1 MRSRGKLRWGVAIAS
16 FVALASPA
24 FGAETALN
32 VILPLSGNAAF
43 VGKGQ
48 QAVLRAIETKVNKEG
63 GIDGSTLHFH
73 FYDDQTSPQ
82 TAVQMLNEILP
93 SHPSVMLGSS
103 ITGMCNATAPLL
115 KDGPV
120 DYCLTPGVRPAAGS
134 YVFAST
140 IPTQSELIALVR
152 YFRLSGWTHIAELS
166 STDAT
171 GQDADLNVDAAL
183 KLPENADVKMI
194 ERLHFNPTDLSVTAQ
209 LERIKASG
217 AQALIEWTTG
227 TQVATIFR
235 GMVQTG
241 LDIPIGTS
249 PGNQTFESFAQFQ
262 DFLPKHLIMPSAY
275 YPEHDGI
282 YTLDPRVEKAQHD
295 MYRELAAASL
305 RADNSTATAWD
316 PALIVVEALRRLGL
330 GARPEQIRDYI
341 SNLTDFPGVDG
352 LYNFK
357 KSPQRGLD
365 DNDCVMTTYDPQQKR
380 WVWLSGPGGVLLN
393 H

>member
-1 MRSRGKLRWGVAIAS
+1 
-16 FVALASPA
+16 
-24 FGAETALN
+24 
-32 VILPLSGNAAF
+32 
-43 VGKGQ
+43 
-48 QAVLRAIETKVNKEG
+48 
-63 GIDGSTLHFH
+63 
-73 FYDDQTSPQ
+73 
-82 TAVQMLNEILP
+82 
-93 SHPSVMLGSS
+93 MLGSS

-120 DYCLTPGVRPAAGS
+120 DYCLTPGVRPAPGS

-140 IPTQSELIALVR
+140 IPTQSELIALIR
-152 YFRLSGWTHIAELS
+152 YFRLNGWTRIAELS

-183 KLPENADVKMI
+183 KLPENVDVKMI

-209 LERIKASG
+209 LERIKGSG
-217 AQALIEWTTG
+217 AQALIAWTTG

-235 GMVQTG
+235 GMLQAG

-249 PGNQTFESFAQFQ
+249 PGNQTFESFAQFA

-282 YTLDPRVEKAQHD
+282 YTLDSRVEKTQQD
-295 MYRELAAASL
+295 MYRELAAENL

-316 PALIVVEALRRLGL
+316 PALIIISALRHLGL
-330 GARPEQIRDYI
+330 AARPEQIRNYI
-341 SNLTDFPGVDG
+341 VNLTDFPGVDG

-365 DNDCVMTTYDPQQKR
+365 DSDCVMTTYDPKSKR
-380 WVWLSGPGGVLLN
+380 WVWLSAPGGELLK